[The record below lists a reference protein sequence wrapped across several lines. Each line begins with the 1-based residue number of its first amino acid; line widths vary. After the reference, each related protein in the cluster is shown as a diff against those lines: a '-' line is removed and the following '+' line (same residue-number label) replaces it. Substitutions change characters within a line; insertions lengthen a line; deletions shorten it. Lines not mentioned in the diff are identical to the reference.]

1 MEMVSAAVA
10 GAFVTAIALLS
21 VICPR
26 LRQDRAGHGRA
37 ECRQRAELSLRALTE
52 RSYLTWGPRKMAA
65 VKSVRIKN
73 KFAALQ
79 ATSISVSLQ
88 SLSLLLPRLVNFPC
102 PHNILFKYFK

>member
-26 LRQDRAGHGRA
+26 LRARQGTAGQSADRG
-37 ECRQRAELSLRALTE
+37 QRCLRALTE
-52 RSYLTWGPRKMAA
+52 RSYLTWGPSKMAA

-88 SLSLLLPRLVNFPC
+88 SPSLLLPRLVNFPC